1 VLAISTSGEMAI
13 SVGRRFNT
21 WISEGTLART
31 ALVGSAYKEVLDHV
45 SAADWSPDGTRLA
58 ITRRVDGKDRIE
70 YPIGHV
76 LYETTGYVSHP
87 RVSPSGD
94 AVAFLDHPIYND
106 NRGSVAFVTTSGKKT
121 TLTRDWGGEEG
132 LAWSPAGDEVW
143 FTAGDAVNQ
152 LRAVTRG
159 GTVRDVWSVP
169 AELTILDVAPD
180 RRVLLTV
187 NTTRTQAYW
196 LGPGDT
202 GERDIS
208 WMSWA
213 KPRSVAA
220 DGRSVL
226 FTRYD
231 EGAGRDYEV
240 GLRRLE
246 ASSAVRLG
254 SGEAIQLSPDGTQA
268 LAIVFSRPRQ
278 LVVFPRG
285 AGEPR
290 SLTVDGFDYVGAG
303 WHPDGRRVVFIAER
317 QGQPLS
323 AYVQDAA
330 GGAPTRL
337 RTDLGPYDPGIRG
350 WGTLLVS
357 PDGKWFTGSE
367 GRPTLVPIEGNLTRV
382 LPGLGVTD
390 VPIGW
395 TADGEGLF
403 VSRLG
408 SIDGS
413 VQIARVDLA
422 SGAMVPWKEIVPRD
436 VAGLQTRPQC
446 LVTPDGRTIV
456 YSTTRYLTDLYL
468 VEGLR

>member
-1 VLAISTSGEMAI
+1 M
-13 SVGRRFNT
+13 
-21 WISEGTLART
+21 
-31 ALVGSAYKEVLDHV
+31 
-45 SAADWSPDGTRLA
+45 
-58 ITRRVDGKDRIE
+58 
-70 YPIGHV
+70 
-76 LYETTGYVSHP
+76 
-87 RVSPSGD
+87 
-94 AVAFLDHPIYND
+94 
-106 NRGSVAFVTTSGKKT
+106 
-121 TLTRDWGGEEG
+121 
-132 LAWSPAGDEVW
+132 
-143 FTAGDAVNQ
+143 
-152 LRAVTRG
+152 
-159 GTVRDVWSVP
+159 
-169 AELTILDVAPD
+169 
-180 RRVLLTV
+180 
-187 NTTRTQAYW
+187 
-196 LGPGDT
+196 
-202 GERDIS
+202 
-208 WMSWA
+208 
-213 KPRSVAA
+213 AA

-408 SIDGS
+408 SSDGS

-422 SGAMVPWKEIVPRD
+422 SGALVPWKEIVPRD